1 MNNASMISMATEDG
15 FAKAYDEVVELFIKQ
30 GRTKELPQY
39 IREKLKEPE
48 KRVEEEV
55 KKKAEIVKIED
66 VIESVAEFDRQLA
79 KKITEMSHR
88 FNIYQLKFNVGYLV
102 GYLED
107 YLAICETPCPRNL
120 TIK

>member
-1 MNNASMISMATEDG
+1 M
-15 FAKAYDEVVELFIKQ
+15 V
-30 GRTKELPQY
+30 
-39 IREKLKEPE
+39 LK
-48 KRVEEEV
+48 KM
-55 KKKAEIVKIED
+55 AEIVKIED
-66 VIESVAEFDRQLA
+66 VIESEAEFDRQLA